1 VFDPP
6 SLVILVSA
14 MGKNSDEHTLFSVP
28 GSESFSLILED
39 LLVPAVSPGP
49 VLERLVADCGP
60 EAGAVLQPASEPEI
74 TVPAMRPCSSASPKC
89 STPR

>member
-1 VFDPP
+1 VFDPPP

-14 MGKNSDEHTLFSVP
+14 MGENSDEHTLFAVP
-28 GSESFSLILED
+28 DSESFSLSLED

-60 EAGAVLQPASEPEI
+60 EAEGRAPAGP
-74 TVPAMRPCSSASPKC
+74 
-89 STPR
+89 